1 MNKFLVLLVTVTL
14 MIWGVFLFKMSD
26 KVDSQKG
33 QSESGLFEDL
43 SGKTPLDIETR
54 LDFKSLLSRLN
65 PQEMPADSLRDPFKL
80 PVSMLPPPPKPRVVK
95 VAEPVAAPVTVAAP
109 PSPKPPSITLD
120 AILPGD
126 NPVAI
131 IKFRGE
137 SAVVSVGQ
145 EIWNVVVESIEANR
159 VVLQYAGGTFEIR

>member
-1 MNKFLVLLVTVTL
+1 MMNKFLVFLVTTTVL
-14 MIWGVFLFKMSD
+14 VWGIFLFKMSD
-26 KVDSQKG
+26 KVDSRKSG
-33 QSESGLFEDL
+33 EQSMWEEL
-43 SGKTPLDIETR
+43 SGKSTQDIETR

-65 PQEMPADSLRDPFKL
+65 PQDMPADSLRDPFKL
-80 PVSMLPPPPKPRVVK
+80 PASMLPPPPRPRVVK
-95 VAEPVAAPVTVAAP
+95 AAEPVAPVTVAAP
-109 PSPKPPSITLD
+109 PPPKPPSITLD

-145 EIWNVVVESIEANR
+145 EIWNVVVESIETNR

>member
-1 MNKFLVLLVTVTL
+1 MNKFLVLLVTTTVL
-14 MIWGVFLFKMSD
+14 VWGVFLFKMSD
-26 KVDSQKG
+26 KVDSQKS
-33 QSESGLFEDL
+33 SEMSMWEEL
-43 SGKTPLDIETR
+43 SGKSAQDIETR
-54 LDFKSLLSRLN
+54 LDFKSLLSRLI
-65 PQEMPADSLRDPFKL
+65 PQDMPADSLRDPFKQ
-80 PVSMLPPPPKPRVVK
+80 PVSILPPPPKPRVVK

-109 PSPKPPSITLD
+109 PPPKPPSITLD

-145 EIWNVVVESIEANR
+145 EIWNVVVQSIESNR

>member
-26 KVDSQKG
+26 KVDSQKS
-33 QSESGLFEDL
+33 SEMSMWEEL
-43 SGKTPLDIETR
+43 SGKSAQDIETR

-80 PVSMLPPPPKPRVVK
+80 PASILPPPPKPRVVK
-95 VAEPVAAPVTVAAP
+95 VASAPVEAPVAVAP
-109 PSPKPPSITLD
+109 PPPKPPSITLD

-145 EIWNVVVESIEANR
+145 EIWNVVVQSIESNR

>member
-65 PQEMPADSLRDPFKL
+65 PQEMPENDLRDPFKVPTSIL
-80 PVSMLPPPPKPRVVK
+80 PPPKPRVVK
-95 VAEPVAAPVTVAAP
+95 VASAPVEAPVAVAP
-109 PSPKPPSITLD
+109 PPPKPPSITLD

-145 EIWNVVVESIEANR
+145 EIWNVVVQSIESNR